1 MSSTATLNAVKNNN
15 RIQGTFC
22 PWIKKNNKG
31 QKAQQIH
38 KSNE

>member
-22 PWIKKNNKG
+22 PWIKKNKG

>member
-22 PWIKKNNKG
+22 PWIKKK
-31 QKAQQIH
+31 QQG
-38 KSNE
+38 SESTANT